1 MGGNRLQRIGFGLQL
16 GLATIAILGGEWALF
31 VALGRLTGP
40 VVTALIALNVVIVG
54 AITLLAGLIG
64 VLQIRI
70 QQIIQHDNETMS
82 WK

>member
-40 VVTALIALNVVIVG
+40 VVIALTALNVVIAGGIALV
-54 AITLLAGLIG
+54 AGLIG

-70 QQIIQHDNETMS
+70 QQIIQHDNHSVTR
-82 WK
+82 K